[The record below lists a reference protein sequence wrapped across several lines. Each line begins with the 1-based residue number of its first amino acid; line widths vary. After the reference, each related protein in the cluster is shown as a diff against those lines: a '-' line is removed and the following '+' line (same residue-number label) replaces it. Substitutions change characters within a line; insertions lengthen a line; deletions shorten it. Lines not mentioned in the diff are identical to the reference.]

1 MLLRLARTIGANEYR
16 CIMKTTFPVS
26 VSVATRRTSHGL
38 VTLICFLL
46 ASAGSVRGQ
55 APNEPAKATIESVRL
70 AVSPLTPKTA
80 EGERNLLVVWIDS
93 TGLSNA
99 TVRLTSPAWPEVK
112 TKAVAE
118 LMAGGDTVELEV
130 PPLTAATPVT
140 VRIET
145 PAGQR
150 DFGPFTLQ
158 PPRKWTVYLTQ
169 HTHTD
174 IGYTRPQTE
183 ILAGAPALHRL
194 RAGLLRPDRQ
204 LPGRRALPLDVRDLL
219 GGARVPRRPRR
230 PSRSSASRNGS
241 RKGASK
247 SAA

>member
-1 MLLRLARTIGANEYR
+1 
-16 CIMKTTFPVS
+16 MKTTFPVS

-38 VTLICFLL
+38 VTLLCFLL
-46 ASAGSVRGQ
+46 ASAGSVRAQ
-55 APNEPAKATIESVRL
+55 APGEPGKASIESVRL

-112 TKAVAE
+112 AKAVAE
-118 LMAGGDTVELEV
+118 LMAGGDTVDVEV

-145 PAGQR
+145 SAGQR

-183 ILAGAPALHRL
+183 ILAEHLRYIDYALDYCDL
-194 RAGLLRPDRQ
+194 TDSNPDDARF
-204 LPGRRALPLDVRDLL
+204 RWTCETSWAVRDTSR
-219 GGARVPRRPRR
+219 ADR
-230 PSRSSASRNGS
+230 PSRSSASRNGW